1 MQHPQTMELYTLK
14 GQIVWSMRVIFETV
28 SAFSALKVLWAW
40 VWQDLSLE
48 VLITPGEVG
57 VANTPMLYLVCVLL
71 FTSLG
76 EL

>member
-1 MQHPQTMELYTLK
+1 MEYASYIRNSICPL
-14 GQIVWSMRVIFETV
+14 F
-28 SAFSALKVLWAW
+28 ALKVLWAW

-57 VANTPMLYLVCVLL
+57 VANTLMLYLVCVLL

>member
-1 MQHPQTMELYTLK
+1 MEYASYIRNSICLL
-14 GQIVWSMRVIFETV
+14 F
-28 SAFSALKVLWAW
+28 ALKVLWAW

-57 VANTPMLYLVCVLL
+57 VANTPMLYLVCVLF
-71 FTSLG
+71 FTPPG

>member
-1 MQHPQTMELYTLK
+1 MEYASYIRNSICPL
-14 GQIVWSMRVIFETV
+14 F
-28 SAFSALKVLWAW
+28 ALKVLWAWAW

-57 VANTPMLYLVCVLL
+57 VANTLMLYLVCVLL

>member
-1 MQHPQTMELYTLK
+1 MEYASYIRNSICPL
-14 GQIVWSMRVIFETV
+14 F
-28 SAFSALKVLWAW
+28 ALKVLWAW